1 MPKKAKTPEARY
13 QTLRNFD
20 ADIRRILS
28 GHGDE
33 VRTQSTTMVDSN
45 ARSNARR
52 LPFALLISTIVLLA
66 WSVASDPGPIGLI
79 VSQIGHL
86 STESKAD
93 LLGRAAE
100 ISSNYNK
107 PIARIQVYRAVL
119 DSPETIMKMS
129 PPLMLNIFSQYSRVL
144 ASDTKENGAF
154 SSASISLFIVQ
165 YLRYMKE
172 GPGD

>member
-33 VRTQSTTMVDSN
+33 VRTQSTTMVD
-45 ARSNARR
+45 SNARR

-144 ASDTKENGAF
+144 ASDTKGNGAF